1 MVFLFF
7 IARPI
12 YLPPPTIAP
21 PDPALPNSNPGHAG
35 MAVALAVAEALGGG
49 AVEGPHA
56 EEGRRGYMEAQI
68 NAIESEAAL
77 SVR

>member
-21 PDPALPNSNPGHAG
+21 PDPARPNSDPGHAG

-49 AVEGPHA
+49 AA
-56 EEGRRGYMEAQI
+56 EGRRGYMEAQI